1 MSERSVE
8 VFRKRLHILMGGS
21 RMKKVRI
28 GAGQGFYGDTIYG
41 ALNMAKYGDVQ
52 YISFD
57 CLAELTMA
65 ILQKDKQ
72 KDSSKGYTKDIT
84 VTAKNLLPY
93 VKEKGI
99 KLITNAGGINPEGAR
114 DEVIRICK
122 EMGIDGIKVGIATGD
137 NIYPYLDEFQEKGI
151 SLADYD
157 TGDAFTKSKDEI
169 LFASAYLG
177 VWPIVECLKQG
188 ADIVITGRTTDTAQF
203 LAPLIYELGW
213 KEDEWDLLA
222 QGILLGHLM
231 ECSGQATGGNFSGDW
246 WNVPELEKV
255 GYPIAEVYEDGT
267 AYITKPEQT
276 GGRVSIDTLKEQFLY
291 EIHDPSHYITPDVI
305 ADFSGTKFEQVG
317 ENKVKVSGVKGKP
330 KPPTLKAIMGYSNGY
345 MGQGMIGYSWPDA
358 LSKARKADE
367 IVRKQMELYEIQV
380 KDIHTEYIG
389 YNSIHGPL
397 ATPVDEEQL
406 NEIYLRVA
414 VHTETKEEAAQFG
427 RLFPPLALNG
437 PPFVGGLANMFS
449 VRQLLGL
456 WSVLIPREEVESK
469 ITTNVKEVV

>member
-1 MSERSVE
+1 
-8 VFRKRLHILMGGS
+8 
-21 RMKKVRI
+21 MKKVRI

-52 YISFD
+52 YICFD

-65 ILQKDKQ
+65 ILQKDKL
-72 KDSSKGYTKDIT
+72 KDPKKGYTKDIT

-114 DEVIRICK
+114 EEVLRIAN
-122 EMGIDGIKVGIATGD
+122 EMGVKGLKVGIAGGD
-137 NIYPYLDEFQEKGI
+137 NIYPILSDLEEKGI

-157 TGDAFTKSKDEI
+157 TGEPFTKSKDEI

-177 VWPIVECLKQG
+177 VWPIVKCLEEG

-213 KEDEWDLLA
+213 KEDDWDLLA

-246 WNVPELEKV
+246 WNVPNLEKI
-255 GYPIAEVYEDGT
+255 GYPIAEVFEDGT
-267 AYITKPEQT
+267 SYMTKPEQT
-276 GGRVSIDTLKEQFLY
+276 GGRVSVDTLKEQFLY

-305 ADFSGTKFEQVG
+305 ADFTGTKFEQV
-317 ENKVKVSGVKGKP
+317 EEDKVKISGVTGKP
-330 KPPTLKAIMGYSNGY
+330 KPPTLKAIMGYPNGY

-358 LSKARKADE
+358 LQKAKKADE
-367 IVRKQMELYEIQV
+367 IVRKQVELY
-380 KDIHTEYIG
+380 DIKVNDIVTEFMG

-397 ATPVDEEQL
+397 ATPVDEENL

-414 VHTETKEEAAQFG
+414 VHTDTKEEAVQFG

-437 PPFVGGLANMFS
+437 PPFVGGLANLFS

-456 WSVLIPREEVESK
+456 WSVLIPREKIESRV
-469 ITTNVKEVV
+469 ITNVKEA

>member
-1 MSERSVE
+1 
-8 VFRKRLHILMGGS
+8 
-21 RMKKVRI
+21 MKKVRI

-52 YISFD
+52 YIAFD

-65 ILQKDKQ
+65 ILQKDKL
-72 KDSSKGYTKDIT
+72 KDESKGYTKDIT
-84 VTAKNLLPY
+84 VTAKTLLPY

-114 DEVIRICK
+114 DEVMRICK
-122 EMGIDGIKVGIATGD
+122 DLGIEGIKVGIATGD
-137 NIYPYLDEFQEKGI
+137 NIYPILDDLQKKGI
-151 SLADYD
+151 SLNDYD
-157 TGDAFTKSKDEI
+157 TGEPFNKSKSDI

-203 LAPLIYELGW
+203 LAPMIYELGW
-213 KEDEWDLLA
+213 KEDEWDKLA

-246 WNVPELEKV
+246 WNIPNMENV

-267 AYITKPEQT
+267 SIITKPDNT
-276 GGRVSIDTLKEQFLY
+276 GGRVSVDTLKEQFLY

-305 ADFSGTKFEQVG
+305 ADFTGTKFEEVG
-317 ENKVKVSGVKGKP
+317 ENRVQISGVTGKP
-330 KPPTLKAIMGYSNGY
+330 KPPTLKAIMGYPNGY

-358 LSKARKADE
+358 LKKAQKADE
-367 IVRKQMELYEIQV
+367 IVRKQIELYDLKV
-380 KDIHTEYIG
+380 NDIHTEYIG

-397 ATPVDEEQL
+397 AAPIDEDKV

-414 VHTETKEEAAQFG
+414 VHTDTKQEASQFG

-437 PPFVGGLANMFS
+437 PPFVGGLANLFS

-456 WSVLIPREEVESK
+456 WSVLIPREEIENRVVVD
-469 ITTNVKEVV
+469 VKGV